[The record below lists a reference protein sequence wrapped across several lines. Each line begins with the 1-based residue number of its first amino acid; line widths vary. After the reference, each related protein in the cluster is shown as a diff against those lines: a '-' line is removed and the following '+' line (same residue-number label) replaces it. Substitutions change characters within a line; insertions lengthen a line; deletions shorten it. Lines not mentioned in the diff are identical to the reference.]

1 MIITIPVLYV
11 GAQAFSN
18 AFYGQGSGPLYLD
31 NVQCSGSELDLF
43 DCPGDTSPSCTQSDA
58 AGVSCNPTRKPVN
71 QYNGVTW
78 YDVVCILAAVCVE
91 NSVQLVGGL
100 DRNVGRVEVCVF
112 ETWRTVCDRSWTS
125 EDAAVVCKQLGFSRW
140 SEYLKEISFNNYLFC
155 IMQMQLLR
163 MEGHML
169 LVVDPSGVVML
180 SVPVKRVDW
189 LTVVLVV
196 TQACAPIL
204 MMLELPVTLL
214 VSKELMFDLSNM
226 NDICFYSYL

>member
-1 MIITIPVLYV
+1 M
-11 GAQAFSN
+11 
-18 AFYGQGSGPLYLD
+18 
-31 NVQCSGSELDLF
+31 
-43 DCPGDTSPSCTQSDA
+43 
-58 AGVSCNPTRKPVN
+58 
-71 QYNGVTW
+71 
-78 YDVVCILAAVCVE
+78 
-91 NSVQLVGGL
+91 
-100 DRNVGRVEVCVF
+100 
-112 ETWRTVCDRSWTS
+112 CDRSWTS

-140 SEYLKEISFNNYLFC
+140 SEHLKEISFNNYLFC

-180 SVPVKRVDW
+180 SVLVKRVDW

-226 NDICFYSYL
+226 NDICFCSYL